1 LLSINITF
9 EFLPMKLMRRSHRY
23 AACALMFAASLATL
37 TSAPGF
43 AQANWPDR
51 PVKLI
56 VPYAPGGTTDF
67 AARQIAQKL
76 TEQTGK
82 AFFVE
87 NKAGASGTIGT
98 DMVAKSQPD
107 GATFQI
113 NDTTYAMLPH
123 LFKKLP
129 WDHGKDLVPV
139 TIIAQTPLVLVVSE
153 KSPYKTLQDLIAF
166 AKKSPGKLN
175 YGSGGVGSSTHL
187 GAELFKDAAKI
198 DVAHVPFKGAGEAM
212 LNVVSGNVDF
222 LVTAAP
228 TAIPQV
234 SGGKIR
240 ALVVTSTKRIA
251 TLATV
256 PTTSEVNLKDFNA
269 SNWFGIAAPKGTSP
283 AVIDKLHAEVMKAL
297 ASTDLAKR
305 FADQGAEPGGISPVE
320 FQAFVKAETVRWG
333 KVIRAADVKP
343 E

>member
-1 LLSINITF
+1 MKTHLIFSATLAVAATF
-9 EFLPMKLMRRSHRY
+9 IH
-23 AACALMFAASLATL
+23 SLAI
-37 TSAPGF
+37 
-43 AQANWPDR
+43 AQTAWPDK

-82 AFFVE
+82 SFFVE
-87 NKAGASGTIGT
+87 NKAGASGLIGT
-98 DMVAKSQPD
+98 DVVAKSPAD

-129 WDHGKDLVPV
+129 WDHGKDLIPV

-153 KSPYKTLQDLIAF
+153 KSPHKTMQELIAF
-166 AKKSPGKLN
+166 AKKNPGKLN

-187 GAELFKDAAKI
+187 GGELFKDAAKI
-198 DVAHVPFKGAGEAM
+198 DATHVPFKGAGEAM
-212 LNVVSGNVDF
+212 LNVVSGSVDF

-234 SGGKIR
+234 NGGRIR
-240 ALVVTSTKRIA
+240 ALAVTSPARIA
-251 TLATV
+251 TLANV
-256 PTTSEVNLKDFNA
+256 PTTMEAGLKDFNA
-269 SNWFGIAAPKGTSP
+269 TNWFGIAAPKGTP
-283 AVIDKLHAEVMKAL
+283 QPVIDKLHSEVKKAL
-297 ASTDLAKR
+297 ASPDLAKR

-320 FQAFVKAETVRWG
+320 FQTFVKAETERWG
-333 KVIRAADVKP
+333 KIIRAAGVKP